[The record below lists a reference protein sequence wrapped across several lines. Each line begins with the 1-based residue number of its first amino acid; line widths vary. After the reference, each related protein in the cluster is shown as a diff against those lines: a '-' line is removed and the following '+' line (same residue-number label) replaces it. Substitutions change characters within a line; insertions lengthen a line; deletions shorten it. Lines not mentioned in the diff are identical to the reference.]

1 LRLQF
6 GLGAHTTMDK
16 VAIRWPNGETEN
28 VANLPAGFIYTIVEG
43 SAVQQREPYE
53 KDTVAK

>member
-43 SAVQQREPYE
+43 SGVRQRTPYE
-53 KDTVAK
+53 KGAAAK